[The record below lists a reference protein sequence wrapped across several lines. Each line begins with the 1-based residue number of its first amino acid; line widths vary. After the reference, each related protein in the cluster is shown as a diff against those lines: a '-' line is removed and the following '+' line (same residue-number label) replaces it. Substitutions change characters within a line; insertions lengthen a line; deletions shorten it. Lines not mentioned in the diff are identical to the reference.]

1 MHQSGN
7 NSHLILIL
15 VTCQFHLTSQLSS
28 TTQQQA
34 TCENEGKHVPPPIDL
49 KPDICCSCCVR
60 MHKAYK
66 NTEKE
71 LSAFF
76 HIYRYPQLAGAGFF
90 VTERKSTVYAILPTQ
105 RAIVA
110 FSLVSLESSRD
121 LSEENL
127 I

>member
-34 TCENEGKHVPPPIDL
+34 TCENEGKHMPPPIDL

-90 VTERKSTVYAILPTQ
+90 V
-105 RAIVA
+105 A
-110 FSLVSLESSRD
+110 FSLVSLETSCD

-127 I
+127 IYNLKTS